1 MKFRD
6 EMSNFINYL
15 KQDSKETLNEE
26 RREISQQI
34 LDFQRFWVL

>member
-6 EMSNFINYL
+6 EMSYFINYL
-15 KQDSKETLNEE
+15 KQDPKETLSEE